1 MNVQRRDF
9 VRLLASVAAG
19 WPLMARAQQAM
30 PVIGF
35 LTSFLPEGR
44 LRAFRDGLKEAGY
57 VEGQNVKIE
66 YRLADDQNDRLPRLA
81 TELVQHGVTVIVAGG
96 TVAAVAAGGATK
108 SVPVVFGIAADPVKL
123 GLVASLRQPGGNMTG
138 VTDLNL
144 DIGPKRLELIHELV
158 PAAAVVGVL
167 VNPTSPDLT
176 EALLR
181 GLQPEAQG
189 MGVQLRVLNA
199 SVEADFDQV
208 FASLNRMEVGA
219 LIVSPDAIFNA
230 RAERLGAL
238 SLRYKVPAIYEHR
251 PFAAAGGLISY
262 SSDDDEYFH
271 LVGRYAGKIL
281 DGEKPAGLP
290 VMQTTKVE
298 MIINLK
304 TAKALGIEVP
314 LPISGRANELIE

>member
-1 MNVQRRDF
+1 
-9 VRLLASVAAG
+9 
-19 WPLMARAQQAM
+19 MARAQQSM

-35 LTSFLPEGR
+35 LSSFLPEGR

-81 TELVQHGVTVIVAGG
+81 TELVQHGVTVIVASG
-96 TVAAVAAGGATK
+96 TVSAVAAGAATK

-158 PAAAVVGVL
+158 PAATVIGVL

-176 EALLR
+176 EGLLR
-181 GLQPEAQG
+181 GLQPEAHA

-199 SVEADFDQV
+199 SIEADFDRV
-208 FASLNRMEVGA
+208 FAGLNQTGVGA
-219 LIVSPDAIFNA
+219 LIVSPDAMFNA

-238 SLRYKVPAIYEHR
+238 SLHYRVPAIYEHR

>member
-1 MNVQRRDF
+1 
-9 VRLLASVAAG
+9 
-19 WPLMARAQQAM
+19 
-30 PVIGF
+30 
-35 LTSFLPEGR
+35 
-44 LRAFRDGLKEAGY
+44 
-57 VEGQNVKIE
+57 
-66 YRLADDQNDRLPRLA
+66 
-81 TELVQHGVTVIVAGG
+81 
-96 TVAAVAAGGATK
+96 
-108 SVPVVFGIAADPVKL
+108 
-123 GLVASLRQPGGNMTG
+123 
-138 VTDLNL
+138 
-144 DIGPKRLELIHELV
+144 LELIHELV

-176 EALLR
+176 EGLLR
-181 GLQPEAQG
+181 SLQPEAHAI
-189 MGVQLRVLNA
+189 GVQLRVLNA
-199 SVEADFDQV
+199 SIGADFDQV
-208 FASLNRMEVGA
+208 FAGLNRMGVGA
-219 LIVSPDAIFNA
+219 LIVSPDAMFNA
-230 RAERLGAL
+230 RAERLGTL

-304 TAKALGIEVP
+304 TAGALGIEVP